1 MTPEHWQEIE
11 ALYHAAR
18 ARPAHERAAYLAD
31 ACPSD
36 EELRREVEHLL
47 SQPGSDEGFLAEPVA
62 AMAAGLTDVPPV
74 MVGRTL
80 GGYHVQALIGVGGMG
95 EVYRARDVKLGRA
108 VAIKVLPHA
117 FTSDSARLAR
127 FEREARTLAALN
139 HPNICAIHGFE
150 EADHVRFLILEL
162 VDGVTL
168 ADRLTSARL
177 PPGGAGLAERD
188 ALTIARQIARALD
201 FAHERGI
208 VHRDL
213 KPANIKIGPDGSVKV
228 LDFGLA
234 KAAAGDAAGA
244 DLEPVPRITMDGT
257 IDGAIVGTPA
267 YMSPEQ
273 ALGKTVD
280 KRTDIWAFGC
290 VLYEMLTGRAAF
302 SGDTVADTIV
312 RILEREPDWTALP
325 PGTPDPIRNLLF
337 GCLVKDSRERLRDI
351 GDVAISID
359 SILSGSAGA
368 TPVPAARRPAKARV
382 PWMPWAV
389 AAALVLVV
397 GWMALSS
404 LRPQPP
410 PRVSRLLADI
420 PPNLALDGSGG
431 AHTVA
436 LSRDGSMMAY
446 VASRFLYLRP
456 MGGFE
461 AKPIPG
467 IELFVGAREPVFSAD
482 GQEIAFWA
490 FADQQLKRMP
500 VAGGPAQGICEADTP
515 SGISWSRNGTVLF
528 GQGRNGIWRVQASGG
543 SCTQVAAVSED
554 EEAHGPQL
562 LPDGDHFVFTIATGK
577 KRGRWD
583 NAQIF
588 VQSLAKPGDRK
599 RLDINGSDARY
610 VQIGQASYLVYA
622 VSGNVFAVR
631 FDPNR
636 LVTNG
641 SPVLVQAGVS
651 RAGGSFTGA
660 ANFDV
665 SDDGTFIYV
674 PGPPSPAVGKMEV
687 AVEDLVAKTV
697 TPLKMPA
704 DAYESIRVSPDGTR
718 IAFGSG
724 QDKEW
729 TVSTYALSDKGTIQ
743 RLTSAG
749 SNNRYPVWRSDSRGI
764 ALQSD
769 REGDVGIWWQA
780 SKGPG
785 KATRLTTA
793 AKGETHIPESWFG
806 ETLLYSVTTKGRV
819 SLWALTV
826 RNGKPVETRQFGT
839 SISAD
844 PMGAVFSPDGRTVAY
859 TMTERATPTVCIEP
873 FPQGERVC
881 LPPNLADSPKHP
893 RWSADGTRLY
903 YDPRIGDFESV
914 SVNTQP
920 TLGFG
925 PRRNEEFHEFQLAPP
940 SGRAPYD
947 ITRTGKVVGLINPGT
962 KGYQRNRP
970 NKIQVVLN
978 WFEEL
983 KEKMK

>member
-1 MTPEHWQEIE
+1 MTPERWQQVE
-11 ALYHAAR
+11 ALFHAAH
-18 ARPAHERAAYLAD
+18 ARQADDRAAFLAD
-31 ACPSD
+31 ACGAD
-36 EELRREVEHLL
+36 DDLRHEVEHLL
-47 SQPGSDEGFLAEPVA
+47 SQPASGEGFLAGTVS
-62 AMAAGLTDVPPV
+62 AMTTGLTDAAPV

-80 GGYHVQALIGVGGMG
+80 GTIQVQALIGVGGMG
-95 EVYRARDVKLGRA
+95 EVYRARDVKLGRT
-108 VAIKVLPHA
+108 VAIKVLQHA
-117 FTSDSARLAR
+117 FTSDPARLAR

-150 EADHVRFLILEL
+150 EANQVRFLVLEL
-162 VDGVTL
+162 VAGETL
-168 ADRLTSARL
+168 ADRLAMARGRQDGPGL
-177 PPGGAGLAERD
+177 PERE
-188 ALTIARQIARALD
+188 ALRVARQIARALD

-213 KPANIKIGPDGSVKV
+213 KPANIKITGDGTVKV

-234 KAAAGDAAGA
+234 KAAAGDEAGA
-244 DLEPVPRITMDGT
+244 DLAPVPVLTVDGT
-257 IDGAIVGTPA
+257 LEGMLIGTPA

-273 ALGKTVD
+273 ARGKTVD

-302 SGDTVADTIV
+302 SGETVADTIAKV
-312 RILEREPDWTALP
+312 LEREPDWTALP
-325 PGTPDPIRNLLF
+325 ATTPDPIRNLLF

-359 SILSGSAGA
+359 SILSGSVGG
-368 TPVPAARRPAKARV
+368 TPVPETRRPAKPPVRWV
-382 PWMPWAV
+382 PWAV
-389 AAALVLVV
+389 AGALVLVV
-397 GWMALSS
+397 GWMALAN

-410 PRVSRLLADI
+410 PRVSSLVAEI

-436 LSRDGSMMAY
+436 LSRDGNMMAY

-467 IELFVGAREPVFSAD
+467 TELFVGAREPVFSPE
-482 GQEIAFWA
+482 GRQIAFWS
-490 FADQQLKRMP
+490 FGDQQLMRMP
-500 VAGGPAQGICEADTP
+500 IAGGHAQKICEADTP
-515 SGISWSRNGTVLF
+515 SGMSWSRNGTVLF
-528 GQGRNGIWRVQASGG
+528 GQGRKGIWRVQASGG
-543 SCTQVAAVSED
+543 SCTQVAIVSED

-577 KRGRWD
+577 QRGRWN
-583 NAQIF
+583 NAKIF
-588 VQSLAKPGDRK
+588 VQSLTKPADRR

-622 VSGNVFAVR
+622 VSGNVYAVR

-641 SPVLVQAGVS
+641 SPVLMHAGVR

-674 PGPPSPAVGKMEV
+674 PGPASPETGTVEV
-687 AVEDLVAKTV
+687 AVVDLVAQTV
-697 TPLKMPA
+697 KPLKMRA

-718 IAFGSG
+718 IAFGTG

-729 TVSTYALSDKGTIQ
+729 TVFTYPLSDGTIQ
-743 RLTSAG
+743 RLTSPG
-749 SNNRYPVWRSDSRGI
+749 RYPVWADNRRI
-764 ALQSD
+764 AFQSD
-769 REGDVGIWWQA
+769 RNGDFGIWWQA
-780 SKGPG
+780 ANGTG
-785 KATRLTTA
+785 DATPLTTA
-793 AKGETHIPESWFG
+793 PTGESHIPESWFG
-806 ETLLYSVTTKGRV
+806 DTLLYSVTIKGRA
-819 SLWALTV
+819 SLRTLTV
-826 RNGKPVETRQFGT
+826 RNGKPAETRPFGT

-859 TMTERATPTVCIEP
+859 TLTERATPTVCIEP
-873 FPQGERVC
+873 FPQGKREC

-920 TLGFG
+920 TLKFG
-925 PRRNEEFHEFQLAPP
+925 AKRNEEFHEFQLAPP
-940 SGRAPYD
+940 GGRAPYD
-947 ITRTGKVVGLINPGT
+947 ITRTGKIVGLITPGT
-962 KGYQRNRP
+962 KGYKRTPQ

-983 KEKMK
+983 KEKLK